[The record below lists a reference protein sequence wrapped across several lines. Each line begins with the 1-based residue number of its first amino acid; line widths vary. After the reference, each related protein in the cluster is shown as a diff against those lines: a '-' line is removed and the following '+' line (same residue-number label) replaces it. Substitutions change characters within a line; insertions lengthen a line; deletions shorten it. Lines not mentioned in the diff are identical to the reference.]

1 MKKTD
6 VYVVVDT
13 PKKAKKLKKVLDIF
27 GENHTGEAIGD
38 DYYNGVK
45 LFDDTWCAIKT
56 EIEVDNEAEVSIKEL
71 RNILAKE
78 HLKAGDVCLFDDR
91 KGFKSIGVFDE
102 YSEEYTDF
110 LVSKVPGKDSV
121 RYGFHD
127 FIRYATEEEKAL
139 LEPKSELEVGK
150 WYVFSW
156 YHDPNDVIGVYL
168 IDKIN
173 NDEVWFK
180 YGVNIACNYWS
191 ERDWYSKT
199 HNWRLATPQ
208 EVEQTLV
215 EEARRRG
222 LVEGVHIN
230 SHWIGVNGSSFPL
243 GSTYRYCNDE
253 LWVEGG
259 FVSYTIFKN
268 GKWATVIE
276 QDKLSR
282 LKEAFSK
289 GYCVEFYDKKT
300 DTWKRHENPCW
311 NPDLQWRIMVNNGHL
326 VVRDVYLLN
335 QIKELKK
342 SIEEIK
348 SNIK

>member
-13 PKKAKKLKKVLDIF
+13 PKKAKKLKRVLDMF
-27 GENHTGEAIGD
+27 GEKYGIRAFDLFRSGLYDSIEFNHSFSIWIATTFETAE
-38 DYYNGVK
+38 K
-45 LFDDTWCAIKT
+45 FELK
-56 EIEVDNEAEVSIKEL
+56 EISIKEL

-91 KGFKSIGVFDE
+91 KGFRSIGVFDK

-139 LEPKSELEVGK
+139 LEPKKELEVGK
-150 WYVFSW
+150 WYVASW

-173 NDEVWFK
+173 NDDVWFK
-180 YGVNIACNYWS
+180 YGVNIAYNYWS

-199 HNWRLATPQ
+199 HNWRLANPQ
-208 EVEQTLV
+208 EVEQALV

-222 LVEGVHIN
+222 HAYIEYDYNPIEN
-230 SHWIGVNGSSFPL
+230 
-243 GSTYRYCNDE
+243 E
-253 LWVEGG
+253 LCG
-259 FVSYTIFKN
+259 I
-268 GKWATVIE
+268 
-276 QDKLSR
+276 
-282 LKEAFSK
+282 SK
-289 GYCVEFYDKKT
+289 GRLESVFCDGHWGQPVYKFTDSDVAIVERLHDTLLDNHGYSLESKLLT
-300 DTWKRHENPCW
+300 DA
-311 NPDLQWRIMVNNGHL
+311 
-326 VVRDVYLLN
+326 RDFAN
-335 QIKELKK
+335 K
-342 SIEEIK
+342 IK